1 MSLARFDY
9 YAPESIEDACRLL
22 MEQGGGAVVM
32 AGGTDVLLKMHRG
45 LLKANTVIDLQKI
58 KGMNRISFEEGKG
71 LTIGAMA
78 RLADVEL
85 HPIIKYRYPAVAD
98 AAKATANV
106 QIRNMGTVAGN
117 LCNAAPSADNAPVLI
132 AMGAEV
138 TLAGVKGQRQLPLDE
153 FFKGPG
159 LTAIGEG
166 EIFTSIHVPIA
177 PEGSGASYKHISP
190 RGKVDISAVG
200 VGVMLT
206 MNGDICEE
214 AKIALGAVAPIPM
227 RAIKAEKIIKGRRIS
242 SDLLEKAGIEA
253 SHECKPITDVRATAE
268 YRKKMVAVL
277 TIRAIDEASSRASG
291 K

>member
-32 AGGTDVLLKMHRG
+32 AGGTDILLKIRRG
-45 LLKANTVIDLQKI
+45 FLKAKAIIDLQKI
-58 KGMNRISFEEGKG
+58 KGMNRILFEEGKG
-71 LTIGAMA
+71 LTISAMA
-78 RLADVEL
+78 RLADVGL
-85 HPIIKYRYPAVAD
+85 HPIIKDKYPAVAD

-132 AMGAEV
+132 AMGAKV
-138 TLAGVKGQRQLPLDE
+138 TLAGVKGKRQLPLDE

-159 LTAIGEG
+159 LTAIGQG
-166 EIFTSIHVPIA
+166 EILTSIHVPM
-177 PEGSGASYKHISP
+177 PRVGSGASYKHISP

-227 RAIKAEKIIKGRRIS
+227 RAIKAEKIIKGGRIS
-242 SDLLEKAGIEA
+242 AGLLEKAGLEA
-253 SHECKPITDVRATAE
+253 SQECAPITDVRATAE